1 MPGLWRAPSARP
13 GGFVGGQGACAPQG
27 KSSTPQEKLKPLNED
42 ARQQFAALPNVVDV
56 YPQIRFLTDVRYAG
70 NSYSTNDLGVP
81 ESSRATGVFDAV
93 TGKYFSSPTAK
104 QAILQPDF
112 AKDLCP
118 HSPTLSLQAIS
129 RPHAARTL
137 LSY

>member
-70 NSYSTNDLGVP
+70 NSYSTNVLGVP
-81 ESSRATGVFDAV
+81 ESSRATSAFDSI
-93 TGKYFSSPTAK
+93 TGKYFSSPTPEE
-104 QAILQPDF
+104 AIFHQHFPKKLS
-112 AKDLCP
+112 P
-118 HSPTLSLQAIS
+118 HPSPLVGQKTPFRTAI
-129 RPHAARTL
+129 PPPVP
-137 LSY
+137 